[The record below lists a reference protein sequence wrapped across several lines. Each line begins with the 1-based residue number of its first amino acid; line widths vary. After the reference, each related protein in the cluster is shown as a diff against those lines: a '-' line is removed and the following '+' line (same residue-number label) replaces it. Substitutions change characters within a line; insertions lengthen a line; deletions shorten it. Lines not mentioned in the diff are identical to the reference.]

1 MQTFCSFA
9 YSCGV
14 REQVRTSLHWVNSH
28 KVLTFAVVG
37 YAALALGH
45 IPLDVFRS
53 LFDKNQAVQFA
64 LTLFLAAAFGVVAI
78 IKRRA
83 IALPKTVFFLGL
95 GLAIALFVSAVL
107 GKSFFSSLTGDSF
120 RYAGIA
126 STLALALIAIFHGLF
141 NAQSFPKLIAGYLFV
156 LFLTEV
162 IAVLQ
167 FFDLVTMPGVP
178 GNPASTFGNLD
189 FYSAYVG
196 TSFPLILFLYLKSN
210 RVGKQLLIAL
220 ALLSLICLRLT
231 DAKQGYVDFLIAT
244 FLVITAIVYKKF
256 ARTSN
261 GESFSIS
268 VKTTIVT
275 FALFLWLE
283 AIFLVPF
290 LGKAIPFVGDDP
302 QVAIR
307 GVMWLAG
314 LNQFKAHPVFGV
326 GPDQYG
332 SHYEHFR
339 TVNSTIVLPGNST
352 NDAHSAT
359 VQTLATTGVV
369 GSIFFVLLIA
379 FVIRSILVILERD
392 TLDRSATYAL
402 ALFLL
407 IYLTNAAISPIVL
420 PHKYLFWAV
429 CGYLIF
435 EANRN
440 SFGASMSAT
449 PQKLLVP
456 AIALLASFS
465 LFIGSAFVY
474 SQFNFMRWGETYQSD
489 VNAVQQVKVSRFI
502 PCNVYFGSLSRYIS
516 PSGTEA
522 LEALSRDQVAINPR
536 CQEAQKMLA
545 ILAYNRGDYPEMRK
559 RVYILIDLTPAQR
572 EVLDIATLYAIKAGD
587 TELQKIV
594 ATQLARMGVTRIELD

>member
-1 MQTFCSFA
+1 M
-9 YSCGV
+9 
-14 REQVRTSLHWVNSH
+14 REQVENSVRWVNSH
-28 KVLTFAVVG
+28 KVLTFAVIG
-37 YAALALGH
+37 YGALALGH
-45 IPLDVFRS
+45 IPPHVFTT

-64 LTLFLAAAFGVVAI
+64 LTLFLAAAFGIVAI
-78 IKRRA
+78 IKRRE
-83 IALPKTVFFLGL
+83 IALPRPLFFLGL
-95 GLAIALFVSAVL
+95 ALVIALFVSAL
-107 GKSFFSSLTGDSF
+107 TSESFFASLSGDSF

-126 STLALALIAIFHGLF
+126 STLALATIAIFHGLF
-141 NAQSFPKLIAGYLFV
+141 TAQTFPKLIAGYLFI

-196 TSFPLILFLYLKSN
+196 TSFPLILFLYLKSA
-210 RVGKQLLIAL
+210 RVGKHALVAL
-220 ALLSLICLRLT
+220 AFLSLICLRLT
-231 DAKQGYVDFLIAT
+231 DAKQGYFDFLIAA
-244 FLVITAIVYKKF
+244 FLVVTAIVYKKF
-256 ARTSN
+256 ARAKS
-261 GESFSIS
+261 GESFSIP
-268 VKTTIVT
+268 VKTTIIT

-283 AIFLVPF
+283 LIFLIPF
-290 LGKAIPFVGDDP
+290 IGKAIPFVGDDP

-314 LNQFKAHPVFGV
+314 LNQFKSHALLGV

-332 SHYEHFR
+332 GYYEHFR

-359 VQTLATTGVV
+359 VQTLATTGIV
-369 GSIFFVLLIA
+369 GSICFILLIA
-379 FVIRSILVILERD
+379 YVIRSLLLILERE
-392 TLDRSATYAL
+392 TFSNSATYSL
-402 ALFLL
+402 ALFLF

-435 EANRN
+435 EAHRN
-440 SFGASMSAT
+440 SSVESISAT
-449 PQKLLVP
+449 PQKLFVP
-456 AIALLASFS
+456 AIALLAAFS

-474 SQFNFMRWGETYQSD
+474 GQFNLVRWGETYKSN
-489 VNAVQQVKVSRFI
+489 VNAVQQVQVSRFI
-502 PCNVYFGSLSRYIS
+502 PCTVYYGTLSRYIS
-516 PSGTEA
+516 PRGSEA

-545 ILAYNRGDYPEMRK
+545 ILAYNRGDYQEMRK

-572 EVLDIATLYAIKAGD
+572 EVLDIATLYALKAGD
-587 TELQKIV
+587 TKLQKIV
-594 ATQLARMGVTRIELD
+594 ATQLARMGVKRIELD

>member
-1 MQTFCSFA
+1 MHGKARASI
-9 YSCGV
+9 
-14 REQVRTSLHWVNSH
+14 HWVNSH
-28 KVLTFAVVG
+28 KILTFAVIG
-37 YAALALGH
+37 YGALALGH
-45 IPLDVFRS
+45 IPLNVFRT

-64 LTLFLAAAFGVVAI
+64 LTLFLATALGMIAI
-78 IKRRA
+78 RKSRT
-83 IALPKTVFFLGL
+83 IALPKPVFSL
-95 GLAIALFVSAVL
+95 GLALVLALFVSAIFS
-107 GKSFFSSLTGDSF
+107 GSFFSSLTGDSF

-126 STLALALIAIFHGLF
+126 STLALAIIAIFHGLF
-141 NAQSFPKLIAGYLFV
+141 TAETFPKLIAGYLFV

-167 FFDLVTMPGVP
+167 FFNLVTMPGVP

-196 TSFPLILFLYLKSN
+196 TSFPLILFLYLKSA
-210 RVGKQLLIAL
+210 RIGKQVLIAL

-231 DAKQGYVDFLIAT
+231 DAKQGYVDFLIAV
-244 FLVITAIVYKKF
+244 FLILLAYAYKKIGR
-256 ARTSN
+256 ASS
-261 GESFSIS
+261 GERFSIP

-283 AIFLVPF
+283 LIFLVPF

-302 QVAIR
+302 QVQIR

-314 LNQFKAHPVFGV
+314 LNQFKANPVFGV

-332 SHYEHFR
+332 SYYEHFR

-359 VQTLATTGVV
+359 VQTLATTGIV
-369 GSIFFVLLIA
+369 GGVIFVLLIA
-379 FVIRSILVILERD
+379 YVIRSLLVILARD
-392 TLDRSATYAL
+392 SFGRSATYSL
-402 ALFLL
+402 GLFLF

-440 SFGASMSAT
+440 SARENISAT

-456 AIALLASFS
+456 AIALLASFT
-465 LFIGSAFVY
+465 LVIGSAFTY
-474 SQFNFMRWGETYQSD
+474 SQFNFMRWGEKHRSD
-489 VNAVQQVKVSRFI
+489 VTAVQQVQVSRFI
-502 PCNVYFGSLSRYIS
+502 PCNVYYGSLSRYIS
-516 PSGTEA
+516 PRGTEA

-545 ILAYNRGDYPEMRK
+545 ILAYNRGDLKEMRK

-594 ATQLARMGVTRIELD
+594 TAQLARMGVTRIELD

>member
-1 MQTFCSFA
+1 MHEKA
-9 YSCGV
+9 
-14 REQVRTSLHWVNSH
+14 RTSIHWVNSH
-28 KVLTFAVVG
+28 KILTFAVIG
-37 YAALALGH
+37 YGTLALGH
-45 IPLDVFRS
+45 IPLNVFRT

-64 LTLFLAAAFGVVAI
+64 LTLFLATALGMIAI
-78 IKRRA
+78 RKSRA
-83 IALPKTVFFLGL
+83 IALPKPVFGL
-95 GLAIALFVSAVL
+95 GLALVLALFVSAIFS
-107 GKSFFSSLTGDSF
+107 GSFFSSLTGDSF

-126 STLALALIAIFHGLF
+126 STLALAIIAIFHGLF
-141 NAQSFPKLIAGYLFV
+141 TAETFPKLIAGYLFV

-167 FFDLVTMPGVP
+167 FFNLVTMPGVP

-196 TSFPLILFLYLKSN
+196 TSFPLILFLYLKSA
-210 RVGKQLLIAL
+210 RIGKQALIAL

-231 DAKQGYVDFLIAT
+231 DAKQGYVDFLIAS
-244 FLVITAIVYKKF
+244 FFILLAYAYKKI
-256 ARTSN
+256 RRVSG
-261 GESFSIS
+261 GEQFSIP

-283 AIFLVPF
+283 LIFLVPF

-302 QVAIR
+302 QVQIR

-314 LNQFKAHPVFGV
+314 LNQFKANPVLGV

-359 VQTLATTGVV
+359 VQTLATTGIV
-369 GSIFFVLLIA
+369 GSVIFVLLIA
-379 FVIRSILVILERD
+379 YVIRSLLVILERD
-392 TLDRSATYAL
+392 SFGRSATYSL
-402 ALFLL
+402 GLFLF

-429 CGYLIF
+429 CGFLIF

-440 SFGASMSAT
+440 SAGESISAT
-449 PQKLLVP
+449 PQRFVVP
-456 AIALLASFS
+456 AIALLASFT
-465 LFIGSAFVY
+465 LFIGSAFTY
-474 SQFNFMRWGETYQSD
+474 SQFNFMRWGETHRSD
-489 VNAVQQVKVSRFI
+489 VTAVQQVQVSRFI
-502 PCNVYFGSLSRYIS
+502 PCNVYYGSLSRYIS
-516 PSGTEA
+516 PRGTEA

-545 ILAYNRGDYPEMRK
+545 ILAYNRGDLKEMRK

-572 EVLDIATLYAIKAGD
+572 EVLDIATLYAVKAGD

-594 ATQLARMGVTRIELD
+594 TAQLARMGVTRIELD

>member
-1 MQTFCSFA
+1 M
-9 YSCGV
+9 
-14 REQVRTSLHWVNSH
+14 REQVENSVRWVNSH
-28 KVLTFAVVG
+28 KVLTFAVIG
-37 YAALALGH
+37 YGALALGH
-45 IPLDVFRS
+45 IPPHVFTT

-64 LTLFLAAAFGVVAI
+64 LTLFLAAALGIVAL
-78 IKRRA
+78 IKRRE
-83 IALPKTVFFLGL
+83 IALPKPLFFLGL
-95 GLAIALFVSAVL
+95 ALVIALFVSAL
-107 GKSFFSSLTGDSF
+107 TSESFFASLSGDSF

-126 STLALALIAIFHGLF
+126 STLALATIAIFHGLF
-141 NAQSFPKLIAGYLFV
+141 TAQTFPKLIAGYLFV

-196 TSFPLILFLYLKSN
+196 TSFPLILFLYLKSA
-210 RVGKQLLIAL
+210 RVGKQSLVAL
-220 ALLSLICLRLT
+220 AFLSLICLRLT
-231 DAKQGYVDFLIAT
+231 DAKQGYIDFLIAA
-244 FLVITAIVYKKF
+244 FLVVTAIVYKKF
-256 ARTSN
+256 ARAKS
-261 GESFSIS
+261 GESFSIP
-268 VKTTIVT
+268 VKTTIIT

-283 AIFLVPF
+283 LIFLIPF
-290 LGKAIPFVGDDP
+290 IGKAIPFVGDDP

-314 LNQFKAHPVFGV
+314 LNQFKSHALLGV

-332 SHYEHFR
+332 GYYEHFR

-359 VQTLATTGVV
+359 VQTLATTGIV
-369 GSIFFVLLIA
+369 GSICFILLIA
-379 FVIRSILVILERD
+379 YVIRSLLLILERE
-392 TLDRSATYAL
+392 TFSRSATYSL
-402 ALFLL
+402 ALFLF

-435 EANRN
+435 ESHRN
-440 SFGASMSAT
+440 SSSESISST
-449 PQKLLVP
+449 PQKLFVP
-456 AIALLASFS
+456 AVTLLAAFS

-474 SQFNFMRWGETYQSD
+474 GQFNLVKWGETYKSN
-489 VNAVQQVKVSRFI
+489 VNAVQQVQVSRFI
-502 PCNVYFGSLSRYIS
+502 PCTVYYGTLSRYIS
-516 PSGTEA
+516 PRGSES
-522 LEALSRDQVAINPR
+522 LEALSREQVAINPR

-545 ILAYNRGDYPEMRK
+545 ILAYNRGDYQEMRK

-572 EVLDIATLYAIKAGD
+572 EVLDIATLYALKAGD
-587 TELQKIV
+587 TKLQKIV
-594 ATQLARMGVTRIELD
+594 ATQLARMGVKRIELD